1 MSCSDIITNVVSDL
15 IFVLVITVLWLIGS
29 WLFRY
34 GRTGKAR
41 RFFGFQHQTQIKIYV
56 SGFEHS
62 GVATRRVV
70 TALEYETAVEMRE
83 ALQQLSGRGIV
94 HRIIDYLAGLVGQ
107 TMRYPEPDI
116 EVSPL
121 DEVKEP
127 PYTGS
132 MILIGGPV
140 ANQLTEFYL
149 RDSPEFRFNESTG
162 KYQKRNGEGYR
173 DIEPSNNVAVVEK
186 RIIEEQVVF
195 LVHGFGE
202 EQTRHATRHLIN
214 NWERLYKQHRTREF
228 GICV

>member
-1 MSCSDIITNVVSDL
+1 VVSDL
-15 IFVLVITVLWLIGS
+15 IFVVVVTALWLIGS

-62 GVATRRVV
+62 GVATRKVV
-70 TALEYETAVEMRE
+70 TALEYETAVEMQE
-83 ALQQLSGRGIV
+83 TLQHLSGRGIV

-127 PYTGS
+127 SYTGS

-140 ANQLTEFYL
+140 ANQLTKFYL
-149 RDSPEFRFNESTG
+149 RGSPELRFNESTG
-162 KYQKRNGEGYR
+162 KYQKRNGEEYQ

-195 LVHGFGE
+195 LVHGFSE
-202 EQTRHATRHLIN
+202 KQTRRAARYLIN
-214 NWERLYKQHRTREF
+214 NWERLYKQHSTQEF